1 MHPWVDKP
9 GSARFTYLMTTNE
22 APARWRYI
30 GTTDEC
36 VDCQRPGCTKVDLL
50 STVVIMPLDA
60 EGNDEGEPTYYGST
74 CAARA
79 LGISGGGRAV
89 TKAAEGARLQTLM
102 NAHDAR
108 RMLRLYGDLPETGEL
123 TEDQRRAGV
132 RAYVRHNAGVHA
144 LLEREGGT
152 VTDLLLDMLARKQA
166 AIADAVRVAGAEW
179 GKDRQ
184 PLEWGYRSVIADTME

>member
-1 MHPWVDKP
+1 
-9 GSARFTYLMTTNE
+9 MTTNE
-22 APARWRYI
+22 APARWRYL
-30 GTTDEC
+30 GTTDESVTC
-36 VDCQRPGCTKVDLL
+36 EKCGKDELR
-50 STVVIMPLDA
+50 STVMIVPLDA
-60 EGNDEGEPTYYGST
+60 EGNDDGDVTYYGST

-79 LGISGGGRAV
+79 LGVKGGGRAV
-89 TKAAEGARLQTLM
+89 AKAAEGARLQTLM

-123 TEDQRRAGV
+123 TEEQRRAGV

-144 LLEREGGT
+144 LLQREGGT

-184 PLEWGYRSVIADTME
+184 PLEWGYRSVVAPTME

>member
-1 MHPWVDKP
+1 
-9 GSARFTYLMTTNE
+9 MTTNT
-22 APARWRYI
+22 APAFRYI
-30 GTTDEC
+30 GITDEC
-36 VDCQRPGCTKVDLL
+36 VECQKCGKTELR
-50 STVVIMPLDA
+50 STVVLAVLDA
-60 EGNDEGEPTYYGST
+60 DGNTEDVTYYGST

-79 LGISGGGRAV
+79 LGVKGGGRAV
-89 TKAAEGARLQTLM
+89 AKAAEGARLTTLM

-108 RMLRLYGDLPETGEL
+108 RMLRLYGDLPATGPL

-132 RAYVRHNAGVHA
+132 PAYVRNNAGVHA
-144 LLEREGGT
+144 ALQRDGGP

-166 AIADAVRVAGAEW
+166 AIADAVLVAGADW